1 MVASPSFFVALPPF
15 GTYSVSFCFFSHA
28 TYKTAFF
35 FLFFPFFSFFFSKYF
50 IEAERSKIFKADS
63 MKTPKIYTYS
73 PKNATTEFE
82 LYALSKGL
90 NSGKPLET
98 PCPNCFVISC
108 RKSEELDQYRTLL
121 FGLWKAKSF
130 HQFFVGSVIP
140 FIRIND
146 FKNLVFEQMAHLQ
159 EKQKAYQQ
167 DVKKFKALEQNER
180 AMYEQLLLIS
190 ELKRIYISRHLK
202 R

>member
-1 MVASPSFFVALPPF
+1 
-15 GTYSVSFCFFSHA
+15 
-28 TYKTAFF
+28 
-35 FLFFPFFSFFFSKYF
+35 
-50 IEAERSKIFKADS
+50 

-73 PKNATTEFE
+73 PKNATTAFEF
-82 LYALSKGL
+82 YALSKGL
-90 NSGKPLET
+90 NSGKPLEKA
-98 PCPNCFVISC
+98 CPNCFVIYC
-108 RKSEELDQYRTLL
+108 RNAEELDQYRTLL

-130 HQFFVGSVIP
+130 HQFLVGSVVP

-146 FKNLVFEQMAHLQ
+146 FKNLVFEQILHLQ
-159 EKQKAYQQ
+159 NKQKAYQQ
-167 DVKKFKALEQNER
+167 DVQQFKALEQNER

>member
-1 MVASPSFFVALPPF
+1 
-15 GTYSVSFCFFSHA
+15 
-28 TYKTAFF
+28 
-35 FLFFPFFSFFFSKYF
+35 
-50 IEAERSKIFKADS
+50 

-82 LYALSKGL
+82 FYALSKGL
-90 NSGKPLET
+90 NSGKPLEI
-98 PCPNCFVISC
+98 PCSNCFVISC
-108 RKSEELDQYRTLL
+108 RNVEELDHYRSLL
-121 FGLWKAKSF
+121 FGLWKSKAF

-146 FKNLVFEQMAHLQ
+146 FKNLVYEQMVHLQ

>member
-1 MVASPSFFVALPPF
+1 
-15 GTYSVSFCFFSHA
+15 
-28 TYKTAFF
+28 
-35 FLFFPFFSFFFSKYF
+35 
-50 IEAERSKIFKADS
+50 

-73 PKNATTEFE
+73 PKNQKSAFD

-90 NSGKPLET
+90 NSGKPLEN

-108 RKSEELDQYRTLL
+108 RNAEELDQYRTLL
-121 FGLWKAKSF
+121 FGLWKAKFF
-130 HQFFVGSVIP
+130 HQFLVGSVVP

-159 EKQKAYQQ
+159 EKQKAYQK
-167 DVKKFKALEQNER
+167 DVQKFKALEQNER

-190 ELKRIYISRHLK
+190 ELKRMYISRHLK

>member
-1 MVASPSFFVALPPF
+1 MVASPGFFVALPPF
-15 GTYSVSFCFFSHA
+15 GTYSVSFCFFCHA
-28 TYKTAFF
+28 TYHTAFF
-35 FLFFPFFSFFFSKYF
+35 FLFFPFFPFFFSKYF

-73 PKNATTEFE
+73 PKNQKSEFD

-90 NSGKPLET
+90 NSGKPLDT

-108 RKSEELDQYRTLL
+108 RNTEELDQYRTIL

-159 EKQKAYQQ
+159 EKQKA
-167 DVKKFKALEQNER
+167 KKK
-180 AMYEQLLLIS
+180 
-190 ELKRIYISRHLK
+190 
-202 R
+202 